1 MENFRNLLLGAGLA
15 VAALTSCAGGGQSAV
30 ETVSGL
36 NPANFDTTLNGKKT
50 ELITIKTAT
59 AWRCASPI
67 MVAA

>member
-50 ELITIKTAT
+50 ELITIKIAT